1 MANYG
6 ATKWREAWYST
17 SAKLGV
23 ALAVI
28 RSKPAGKS
36 ARKHA
41 EDLATK
47 LRQQEEDWKSKAEGL
62 KEEVLRLKQELLL
75 AKLLNKPRNGGS
87 SARGDDVLKLFSQDL
102 TEAQLSENDS
112 GCDTQ
117 TLSLTPDPAEAVLST
132 TVPPY
137 SIQPRHSS
145 FHRDNRECALSKH
158 MQFLQNLSALRGSGK
173 DTQMD
178 RGDAVIEDTALN
190 MIESVVAAH
199 REAGEGR
206 LGDVSQLGRFLQAS
220 RLVAKALER
229 GVGKQKVLEKAEE
242 LLEELLEMLLNN
254 SQLNKFAVQNNLT
267 ECLICLGGASML
279 RPVLVKLVLSHI
291 IRLAEHLWSACQEV
305 PEGQQPQQVDWV
317 RYENSFYLFWTLEQL
332 IQAGSGRA
340 GTDHHHL
347 QAQLEKHVLP
357 LSDEFPLF
365 ALYMWR
371 IEGLLKPA
379 CTRGT

>member
-6 ATKWREAWYST
+6 STKWREAWHIRR
-17 SAKLGV
+17 AKLGV

-28 RSKPAGKS
+28 KSKPAGKS
-36 ARKHA
+36 AREHA
-41 EDLATK
+41 EYLAAK
-47 LRQQEEDWKSKAEGL
+47 LKQQEENWKSKAEDL
-62 KEEVLRLKQELLL
+62 KEEVLRLKQDLLL
-75 AKLLNKPRNGGS
+75 TKLLSKQRNG
-87 SARGDDVLKLFSQDL
+87 AETAQGDDVVKLFSQDL

-117 TLSLTPDPAEAVLST
+117 TLSLTPDPADAVLSS

-137 SIQPRHSS
+137 SIRPGHSS
-145 FHRDNRECALSKH
+145 FHRDTRECALSKH
-158 MQFLQNLSALRGSGK
+158 MRFLQNLSALRGSGRN
-173 DTQMD
+173 TQMD
-178 RGDAVIEDTALN
+178 RGDAVMEDTALS
-190 MIESVVAAH
+190 MIKSVVEAH
-199 REAGEGR
+199 REAGAGR
-206 LGDVSQLGRFLQAS
+206 LGDVSQLDRFLQAS
-220 RLVAKALER
+220 RLVAQALE
-229 GVGKQKVLEKAEE
+229 KVLCKQDVYEKAEE
-242 LLEELLEMLLNN
+242 MLEQLLELLLNN

-267 ECLICLGGASML
+267 ECLICLGGAS
-279 RPVLVKLVLSHI
+279 VLGSALLKLGLSRI
-291 IRLAEHLWSACQEV
+291 IGLAEHLWSACQEV

-332 IQAGSGRA
+332 IQARSCQARNEL
-340 GTDHHHL
+340 HHL
-347 QAQLEKHVLP
+347 QAQLEKDVLP